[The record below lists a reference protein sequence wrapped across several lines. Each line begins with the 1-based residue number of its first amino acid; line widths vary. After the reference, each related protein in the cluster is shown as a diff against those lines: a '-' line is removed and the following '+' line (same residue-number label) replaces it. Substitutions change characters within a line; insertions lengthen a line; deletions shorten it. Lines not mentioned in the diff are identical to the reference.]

1 MQESEEDFE
10 HDWFFCDD
18 CAKAFEEGEA
28 HFVCPECDEYMLC
41 EECHDLIIHKHEMK
55 KAVIPKG
62 FGPPPSQVAEK
73 ALSKL
78 TSCRDCRKKLPEY
91 L

>member
-1 MQESEEDFE
+1 MKRLKKAEIIAKMAEKAQEADAEEEVMQESEEDFE

-41 EECHDLIIHKHEMK
+41 
-55 KAVIPKG
+55 
-62 FGPPPSQVAEK
+62 
-73 ALSKL
+73 
-78 TSCRDCRKKLPEY
+78 
-91 L
+91 